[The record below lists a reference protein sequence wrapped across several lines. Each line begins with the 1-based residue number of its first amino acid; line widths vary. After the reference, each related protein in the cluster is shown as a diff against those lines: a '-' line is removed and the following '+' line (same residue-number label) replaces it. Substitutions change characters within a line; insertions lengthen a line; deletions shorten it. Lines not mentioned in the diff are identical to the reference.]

1 MSISDINQQINDKMN
16 KSLSNLKEDLQRIR
30 SGRANPNLLDE
41 VLVSYYGSESPIN
54 QVANIVVED
63 ARTLSVIPWDKNMI
77 PVIEK
82 AILKSDLG
90 LNPVAV
96 SDKIRLPLPALTEQ
110 TRKNMVK
117 QVKSKGEETRV
128 AIRNI
133 RREANTKLK
142 ELLKNK
148 EITEDDDRRAQTS
161 IQKVTDQK
169 IEETEALL
177 KKKETELME
186 F

>member
-54 QVANIVVED
+54 QVANVVVED

-82 AILKSDLG
+82 AILKSG
-90 LNPVAV
+90 L
-96 SDKIRLPLPALTEQ
+96 
-110 TRKNMVK
+110 
-117 QVKSKGEETRV
+117 
-128 AIRNI
+128 
-133 RREANTKLK
+133 
-142 ELLKNK
+142 
-148 EITEDDDRRAQTS
+148 
-161 IQKVTDQK
+161 
-169 IEETEALL
+169 
-177 KKKETELME
+177 
-186 F
+186 